1 MDKYKPKKGKIF
13 RGIILLFLFFFVM
26 WFIAEGFIIY
36 TSFADNY
43 AYRSISGYYVDGR
56 VTRLLK
62 IPEEHRGK
70 VDKIEAEYRIG
81 FQRVRSYLPAEL
93 FYHEGL
99 EVGDKI
105 PVPYHRK
112 CIKDMSGTDKI
123 ILSVSFITALI
134 FLIRAIC
141 IFAGE
146 IYASKYFRRL
156 ILNKVYVYASFVR
169 SENVRKRLRAVCSY
183 QNHIFKSKW
192 YKAEKYPFKSGGEI
206 RVYVDLLKNSQKYL
220 ISEV

>member
-62 IPEEHRGK
+62 IPEEHGGK
-70 VDKIEAEYRIG
+70 VDKIEAEYR
-81 FQRVRSYLPAEL
+81 
-93 FYHEGL
+93 
-99 EVGDKI
+99 
-105 PVPYHRK
+105 
-112 CIKDMSGTDKI
+112 
-123 ILSVSFITALI
+123 
-134 FLIRAIC
+134 
-141 IFAGE
+141 
-146 IYASKYFRRL
+146 

-192 YKAEKYPFKSGGEI
+192 YKAENI
-206 RVYVDLLKNSQKYL
+206 RLRAAGK
-220 ISEV
+220 